1 MKSSLTNNITESVT
15 QPRNNTPNGRVALE
29 GSQIKQAIS
38 RRHQTVRA
46 AFVTNICTHYRV
58 KTFERLAELYNVEFF
73 FYSAGNEWYWQQNH
87 GVRAGNFRHSY
98 LRGFQLTQRVRLV
111 PSLATKLWRRNYD
124 VYIKCINGRFALPV
138 TYLIARLRRKPFIL
152 WTGIW
157 MSLQTPFQR
166 LAFPLT
172 LWIYR
177 HVDAIVVYGKH
188 VKRYL
193 ESVKVPAEKIFVAP
207 HAVDNS
213 QYGRVACDEEKFAL
227 STKLKLGNAK
237 IVLYLG
243 RLEAIKGLDY
253 LIRAFAL
260 LKHYDAVLVI
270 AGDGSLRQE
279 LEALARHFGVQDRSR
294 FVGYVQPEK
303 ALTYYAI
310 ADLLVLPSVSMP
322 TGKETWGL
330 VVNEAMNQGVPVVAT
345 DAVGAAAGGLVQS
358 GVNGFIVPERDS
370 EVLADAMGR
379 ILNDDVLK
387 AKMSRNARQIIAGW
401 DNERMVHG
409 FQQAIEYALSKRQ
422 RYNRPDK
429 ASSAN

>member
-1 MKSSLTNNITESVT
+1 MPDGGVVLGV
-15 QPRNNTPNGRVALE
+15 
-29 GSQIKQAIS
+29 SQIKQTIS
-38 RRHQTVRA
+38 RTHQTVRA

-58 KTFERLAELYNVEFF
+58 KTFERLAELYDVEFF

-87 GVRAGNFRHSY
+87 GVRTGNFRHSY
-98 LRGFQLTQRVRLV
+98 LRGFQLTERVRLV
-111 PSLATKLWRRNYD
+111 PSLVTKLWQENYG
-124 VYIKCINGRFALPV
+124 VYIKCINGRFALPA

-166 LAFPLT
+166 LVFPLT

-193 ESVKVPAEKIFVAP
+193 EGVKVPAEKIFVAP

-213 QYGRVACDEEKFAL
+213 QYDRATCDEEKLAL

-237 IVLYLG
+237 TVLYLG
-243 RLEAIKGLDY
+243 RLEAIKGLNY

-260 LKHYDAVLVI
+260 LEHRDAVLVI

-279 LEALARHFGVQDRSR
+279 LETLARHLGVQNRTR

-303 ALTYYAI
+303 ALVHYAI
-310 ADLLVLPSVSMP
+310 ANVLVLPSVTMP

-330 VVNEAMNQGVPVVAT
+330 VVNEAMNQGLPVVAT
-345 DAVGAAAGGLVQS
+345 EAVGAAAGGLVQS
-358 GVNGFIVPERDS
+358 GVNGLVVPERDS
-370 EVLADAMGR
+370 RALAEAIGR
-379 ILNDDVLK
+379 ILNDNGLR
-387 AKMSRNARQIIAGW
+387 AKMSQNARRIIADW
-401 DNERMVHG
+401 DNERMVQG
-409 FQQAIEYALSKRQ
+409 FQQAIAYALKKRQ
-422 RYNRPDK
+422 QSIHRRK
-429 ASSAN
+429 ISSAY

>member
-1 MKSSLTNNITESVT
+1 MESPLVGNITKSVT
-15 QPRNNTPNGRVALE
+15 QPRNNTPDGGVAFG
-29 GSQIKQAIS
+29 GSQNKEAIS

-58 KTFERLAELYNVEFF
+58 KTFERLAELCDVEFF

-98 LRGFQLTQRVRLV
+98 LHGLQLTQCVRLV
-111 PSLATKLWRRNYD
+111 PSLVTKLWRRNYD
-124 VYIKCINGRFALPV
+124 VYIKCINGRFALPA

-157 MSLQTPFQR
+157 MSLDTPFHR
-166 LAFPLT
+166 LIFPLT
-172 LWIYR
+172 RWIYR
-177 HVDAIVVYGKH
+177 HADATVVYGKH

-213 QYGRVACDEEKFAL
+213 QYDRVACDEEKFVL
-227 STKLKLGNAK
+227 RTKLKLGNAK

-253 LIRAFAL
+253 LIRCFAL
-260 LKHYDAVLVI
+260 LKHHDAVLVI

-279 LEALARHFGVQDRSR
+279 LEALAQHFGVQRPHSVCRLCSAGKGTSLLCHCRRPR
-294 FVGYVQPEK
+294 FTVV
-303 ALTYYAI
+303 T
-310 ADLLVLPSVSMP
+310 MP

-330 VVNEAMNQGVPVVAT
+330 VVNEAMNQGLPVIAT
-345 DAVGAAAGGLVQS
+345 EAVGAAAGGLVQS

-370 EVLADAMGR
+370 RALAAAIER
-379 ILNDDVLK
+379 ILNDDGLR
-387 AKMSRNARQIIAGW
+387 AEMSHNARRIIAGW
-401 DNERMVHG
+401 DNERMVQG
-409 FQQAIEYALSKRQ
+409 FQEAIAYALNKRQ
-422 RYNRPDK
+422 RYIRCSNI
-429 ASSAN
+429 SSTY